1 MAGSRARCTFADKII
16 SMKKIL
22 ALALGTVLFSTA
34 IFAQKTYTLDKY
46 HSRVNFSA
54 THFGISHVEGNF
66 KSIDATLTAAKED
79 LTDAQITF
87 TADVNTI
94 NTEVEYRD
102 NDLKSPAYF
111 DAAKYGSITFKS
123 TAFKKVSGKKY
134 KLAGNIT
141 IHGVTKPIVFDVLF
155 NGTAITAMKKPTAG
169 FTLSGKLNRLDFGVG
184 GPAISS
190 GISNEI
196 LLSANVEFT
205 IGN

>member
-1 MAGSRARCTFADKII
+1 
-16 SMKKIL
+16 MKKL
-22 ALALGTVLFSTA
+22 TALAFSLVLFSSA
-34 IFAQKTYTLDKY
+34 VLAQKTYTIDKY

-66 KSIDATLTAAKED
+66 KTIDATLTAAKED

-102 NDLKSPAYF
+102 NDLKSPTYF
-111 DAAKYGSITFKS
+111 DAAKYGTITFKS
-123 TAFKKVSGKKY
+123 TSFKKAGGKKY

-155 NGTAITAMKKPTAG
+155 NGTAVTAMKKPTAG

-184 GPAISS
+184 GPALTS

-196 LLSANVEFT
+196 LLNANVEFT

>member
-1 MAGSRARCTFADKII
+1 MAGSKARRTFADKII
-16 SMKKIL
+16 SMKKIS
-22 ALALGTVLFSTA
+22 ALVFATVLFSTA
-34 IFAQKTYTLDKY
+34 TFAQKTYTLDKY

-66 KSIDATLTAAKED
+66 KSIDATLIAAKED

-102 NDLKSPAYF
+102 NDLKSPGYF
-111 DAAKYGSITFKS
+111 DAAKYGTITFKS
-123 TAFKKVSGKKY
+123 TSFKKVNGKKY
-134 KLAGNIT
+134 KLAGSII
-141 IHGVTKPIVFDVLF
+141 IHGITKPIVFDVLF